1 MGVMVGAISSG
12 QIAEYIGRK
21 GEIKVLKFLGFMWNP
36 LSWVMEAAAI
46 TTVTLANGGE
56 VAEYDDLKKSIVSY
70 LIKLF
75 ETRDLFRSRRFTL
88 MPMTIVR
95 RRKRQGRFSKYR
107 DLYVCL

>member
-46 TTVTLANGGE
+46 TTVTLANGG
-56 VAEYDDLKKSIVSY
+56 VS
-70 LIKLF
+70 F
-75 ETRDLFRSRRFTL
+75 
-88 MPMTIVR
+88 
-95 RRKRQGRFSKYR
+95 
-107 DLYVCL
+107 

>member
-70 LIKLF
+70 LIKREPRIAHCSFLF
-75 ETRDLFRSRRFTL
+75 VS
-88 MPMTIVR
+88 V
-95 RRKRQGRFSKYR
+95 
-107 DLYVCL
+107 